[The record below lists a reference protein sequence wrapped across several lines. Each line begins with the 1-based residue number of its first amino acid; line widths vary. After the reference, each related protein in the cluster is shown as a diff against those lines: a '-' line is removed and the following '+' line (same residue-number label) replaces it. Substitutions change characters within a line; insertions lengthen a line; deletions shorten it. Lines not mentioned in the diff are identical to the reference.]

1 MVWDSNMGP
10 DTEIK
15 RHRIIVIQ
23 SLQSPYKET
32 GRDLYDDI
40 LRYKEY
46 LNNDCFS
53 EFYSVENK
61 QEFVDTIKSITDSL
75 IDGDVIT
82 LHFETHGSERGVSL
96 NSNEILSWEEFDD
109 VVRPINVKTCN
120 LLVISMAMC
129 FGGALLSHIDP
140 EQRAPYLCF
149 IGSHREVSEEEIIE
163 GYHKLYENYTSPL
176 DIYKAF
182 SSLTSIYTERPDTN
196 PFGLF
201 CQDFIFD
208 ATFDPDRDP
217 NNFKSIVEQK
227 CFQKYGNTNIE
238 NIKHTESNLRLFYS
252 NIIKTFRY
260 NFLFKDVYN
269 NNKVL

>member
-1 MVWDSNMGP
+1 MTP

-23 SLQSPYKET
+23 SLQSPFKET

-61 QEFVDTIKSITDSL
+61 QEFINTIKSITDTL

-82 LHFETHGSERGVSL
+82 LHFETHGSKDGVSL

-109 VVRPINVKTCN
+109 VVRPINIKTCN

-129 FGGALLSHIDP
+129 YGGALLSHIDP
-140 EQRAPYLCF
+140 KQRAPYLCF
-149 IGSHREVSEEEIIE
+149 IGSHRKLSEEEIIE
-163 GYHKLYENYTSPL
+163 GYHKFYENYTSPL
-176 DIYKAF
+176 DISKAF
-182 SSLTSIYTERPDTN
+182 SSLTSVYSERQDTN

-201 CQDFIFD
+201 SQEFIFD
-208 ATFDPDRDP
+208 ATYNPNRDP
-217 NNFKSIVEQK
+217 YNFESIVEQK
-227 CFQKYGNTNIE
+227 CFQQYGNTNVE
-238 NIKHTESNLRLFYS
+238 NIRHTEFNLRKLFA
-252 NIIKTFRY
+252 NIIKTYRNY
-260 NFLFKDVYN
+260 FLFKDVY
-269 NNKVL
+269 KTV